1 MFDSRGVLFWPVG
14 TGDSTTVVVREDE
27 IIFQVDLRH
36 TAKSEDEETDCA
48 PIIDQF
54 EENLPK
60 VDGMP
65 YLSVFALTHP
75 DEDHI
80 LGFAELLDRITI
92 GELWF
97 TPRVF
102 REHDDDEDGMCDD
115 AKAFRDEAHRRVT
128 ATIKAGGD
136 PGSGDRVRLIGY
148 DTLLQEEH
156 YQGFPEE
163 FFSVPGSVV
172 MTLNGEELEG
182 ECRVFIHAPFKQDDS
197 VGDRNDTSL
206 VMQVV
211 LGDDPENGGV
221 LLFGDH
227 KYPTIRKIFDVSKEN
242 DNEDYLKWQI
252 LLAPHHCSKSVMY
265 QEEDGKKVLKKD
277 ILDDFERLQ
286 VGDGVV
292 VSSSVSVPKSNS
304 SGDNPPHAKAKARYE
319 EIASGGFLCT
329 HDDGGS
335 AKPLQFKLE
344 ENQLV
349 LVEYS
354 SDDDPNGGVGKSAL
368 ATAVETARG
377 SDETPSEK
385 VGFGQWN

>member
-1 MFDSRGVLFWPVG
+1 MFGSRSVLFWPIG
-14 TGDSTTVVVREDE
+14 TGDSTTFVVREDE

-48 PIIDQF
+48 PIIDHL

-60 VDGMP
+60 VDGKP
-65 YLSVFALTHP
+65 YLSAFALTHP

-80 LGFAELLDRITI
+80 LGFAELLDRVTI

-115 AKAFRDEAHRRVT
+115 AKAFREEAHRRVT
-128 ATIKAGGD
+128 ATIEAGGD

-148 DTLLQEEH
+148 DTLLEEDH
-156 YQGFPEE
+156 YQGFPTE
-163 FFSVPGSVV
+163 FFSVPGHVV
-172 MTLNGEELEG
+172 TTLDGEKFEG
-182 ECRVFIHAPFKQDDS
+182 EFRVFIHAPFKQDDS

-211 LGDDPENGGV
+211 LGDDPAEGGV

-242 DNEDYLKWQI
+242 DNEENLEWQI

-265 QEEDGKKVLKKD
+265 QDEDGEEVLKKD
-277 ILDDFERLQ
+277 ILDDFEGLQ
-286 VGDGVV
+286 VGDGIV
-292 VSSSVSVPKSNS
+292 VSSSLSVPNSNS

-319 EIASGGFLCT
+319 EIAGGGFLCT
-329 HDDGGS
+329 HGDGGH
-335 AKPLQFKLE
+335 AKPLQFILE
-344 ENQLV
+344 DKKFV
-349 LVEYS
+349 LDNS
-354 SDDDPNGGVGKSAL
+354 SSEDQSDSRHGKSAL
-368 ATAVETARG
+368 AAAVETARG

-385 VGFGQWN
+385 VGFGQCS